1 MNRRH
6 SITLWLLAFCLTAK
20 AADSDTTLV
29 EHTGLWQTTTAAMR
43 QNPALHGV
51 AFASS
56 FSQLYAE
63 VDWQHQSQAFVP
75 QEGRGFLLPA
85 AHVDTYLRLSDQ
97 TAVWGHASYMN
108 GSRYDVKWN
117 STADY
122 QLLQPY
128 VLADTLGGDTQRE
141 QYRFEGGYATRLG
154 SWLLGAEMLFRADH
168 EYRDVDPRMRGI
180 VNTLT
185 LRMGGGREAAGYR
198 WAAAFEGS
206 VYKQQNSVDFY
217 RELGVIPEYQM
228 TGLGTEY
235 ARFSGDKR
243 SLHYEGGGVRL
254 LLDADP
260 ATGSGAY
267 VHAELA
273 ESRYHRQVV
282 ENYMLPLTDLYVQGV
297 SAVAGWKQTG
307 RRQWAV
313 SAAADYTKRSGDEH
327 IIGTSATT
335 SFPDLGVLTMYKN
348 HLFDTRLTALYGA
361 ALWHLQATFGY
372 RSTREEYVYPERQ
385 LNAAHVYGGL
395 QGEMFV
401 KAAQRLMLTG
411 RVKAGYAA
419 RVSDSMTMPFADMTA
434 AVAAL
439 MRHTY
444 AFARANYAD
453 VSAQVRG
460 DYAMQRYGLFAEL
473 GGGFVSCSEGERQ
486 VTARLAVVVTF

>member
-6 SITLWLLAFCLTAK
+6 YITLWLLTLCLLTK
-20 AADSDTTLV
+20 ASDHDSTLV
-29 EHTGLWQTTTAAMR
+29 EHTGLWQTTAAAMR

-56 FSQLYAE
+56 FSQLYVEA
-63 VDWQHQSQAFVP
+63 DWQHQSKAFVP
-75 QEGRGFLLPA
+75 QEGKGFLLPA
-85 AHVDTYLRLSDQ
+85 AQVDTYLRLSDQ

-117 STADY
+117 STTDY

-128 VLADTLGGDTQRE
+128 VLADTLGGDTQCE
-141 QYRFEGGYATRLG
+141 QYRFEGGYATNLG
-154 SWLLGAEMLFRADH
+154 RWLMGAEMLFRADH

-185 LRMGGGREAAGYR
+185 LRAGGGYEAAGYR

-206 VYKQQNSVDFY
+206 VYKQRNSVDFY

-254 LLDADP
+254 LFDADP
-260 ATGSGAY
+260 AAASGAY
-267 VHAELA
+267 AHAELA
-273 ESRYHRQVV
+273 ESRYHRLVV
-282 ENYMLPLTDLYVQGV
+282 ENYTLPLTDLYSQGV
-297 SAVAGWKQTG
+297 SAVAGWKHEGQ
-307 RRQWAV
+307 REWAV
-313 SAAADYTKRSGDEH
+313 SASVDYTKRSGDEH

-335 SFPDLGVLTMYKN
+335 SFPDLGVLTMYKDYR
-348 HLFDTRLTALYGA
+348 LDTRLTALYGEHT
-361 ALWHLQATFGY
+361 WHVQAQLGY
-372 RSTREEYVYPERQ
+372 RSSREKYAYPERK
-385 LNAAHVYGGL
+385 LATAHVYGRL

-401 KAAQRLMLTG
+401 KAAERLMLTC
-411 RVKAGYAA
+411 RVKAAYAA
-419 RVSDSMTMPFADMTA
+419 RVSDSMTMPFADMTP

-439 MRHTY
+439 MNHTY
-444 AFARANYAD
+444 AFAKANYAD

-460 DYAMQRYGLFAEL
+460 DYAMQRYGLFAEA

-486 VTARLAVVVTF
+486 VAARLAVGITF